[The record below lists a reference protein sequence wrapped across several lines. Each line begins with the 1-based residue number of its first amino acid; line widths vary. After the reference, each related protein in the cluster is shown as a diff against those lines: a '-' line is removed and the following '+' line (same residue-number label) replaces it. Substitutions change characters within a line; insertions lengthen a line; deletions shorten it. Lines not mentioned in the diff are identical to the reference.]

1 MGTAPSPA
9 PPSLNPLN
17 LAVTFKD
24 GPVVVTDPT
33 LAWLSEAQVSEDETV
48 GVGVNED
55 EYNGELHLTR
65 NSPAVSSLSIVIVIA
80 SGGGAYKSNHEGCNM
95 KFVST
100 HGHNLTCRRAQ
111 NEKHSKCHQQFH
123 R

>member
-1 MGTAPSPA
+1 MQEGVGAMGTAVGYRRLVVRAAVGVTSQEVFLTMGTAPSPA

-65 NSPAVSSLSIVIVIA
+65 NSPAVSSLSIVIVIVA
-80 SGGGAYKSNHEGCNM
+80 HTNRITKA
-95 KFVST
+95 VI
-100 HGHNLTCRRAQ
+100 
-111 NEKHSKCHQQFH
+111 
-123 R
+123 